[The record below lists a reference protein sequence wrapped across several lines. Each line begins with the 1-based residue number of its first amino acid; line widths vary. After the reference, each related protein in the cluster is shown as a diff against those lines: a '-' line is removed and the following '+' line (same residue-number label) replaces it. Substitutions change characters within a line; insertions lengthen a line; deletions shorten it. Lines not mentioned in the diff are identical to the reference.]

1 MNIIMFI
8 EVFIWD
14 LGGLL
19 LILFYLQMRMRQVYS
34 RDWFYD
40 PSSKFEI
47 NNYIKWILKI
57 NDSW

>member
-14 LGGLL
+14 LGGLR
-19 LILFYLQMRMRQVYS
+19 LILFYLQMKMRQVYP

-40 PSSKFEI
+40 TSSKFEI
-47 NNYIKWILKI
+47 NNYIKWI
-57 NDSW
+57 